1 VGERRS
7 DRECEKGVWV
17 QRHDQKPC
25 RPRWVA
31 DAATRMD
38 LARQACAAM
47 ATRVAAT
54 ASHLR
59 RTAHLL
65 ERCGTAVKKLRIVR
79 LGFGTW

>member
-1 VGERRS
+1 MREGGVGTT
-7 DRECEKGVWV
+7 
-17 QRHDQKPC
+17 P
-25 RPRWVA
+25 RPKTLPTAVA